1 MRVKQMAITGLLVGA
16 ARALLPRTTFGTQK
30 PLARGLARRRAA
42 RKQQQ
47 AQRMPAPAP
56 ETPAKVEGHAR
67 RLSQL
72 QGHTCLVLNA
82 DWQPLSYLPLSV
94 WSWQDAVKAAWQ
106 ERVHVVSSYDVRV
119 RSASASFAIP
129 SVVVLRNYEKRGAD
143 KAPKF
148 SKRLMMLRDGYR
160 CQYCKD
166 SFPPSLLTCDHVVPR
181 AYGGSSTWENTVC
194 ACTACNAKKASL
206 LPSQLKAVGMKLP
219 NPRAPSA
226 YELEAA
232 ARGLAV
238 HNLLRKQNVHESW
251 KIHIGAADLN
261 ATMARVAQENE
272 ELFATDVE
280 PRKLARRDRSVA
292 YSR

>member
-16 ARALLPRTTFGTQK
+16 ARALLPRTTFGTRK

-129 SVVVLRNYEKRGAD
+129 SVVVLRNYEKRGAE

-206 LPSQLKAVGMKLP
+206 LPSQLKAVGMRLP

-238 HNLLRKQNVHESW
+238 HNLLRKKNVH
-251 KIHIGAADLN
+251 
-261 ATMARVAQENE
+261 VC
-272 ELFATDVE
+272 VE
-280 PRKLARRDRSVA
+280 INQ
-292 YSR
+292 

>member
-1 MRVKQMAITGLLVGA
+1 MAIPGLLVGA
-16 ARALLPRTTFGTQK
+16 ASALIPRPPFRANQ
-30 PLARGLARRRAA
+30 RGLARRRAA
-42 RKQQQ
+42 RRNQH

-106 ERVHVVSSYDVRV
+106 ERVTVVSSYDVRV

-129 SVVVLRNYEKRGAD
+129 SVVVLRNYEKRGAE

-166 SFPPSLLTCDHVVPR
+166 SFPPSLLTCDHVCAPCGKEPASPR
-181 AYGGSSTWENTVC
+181 HRAGV
-194 ACTACNAKKASL
+194 ASI
-206 LPSQLKAVGMKLP
+206 A
-219 NPRAPSA
+219 
-226 YELEAA
+226 
-232 ARGLAV
+232 
-238 HNLLRKQNVHESW
+238 
-251 KIHIGAADLN
+251 
-261 ATMARVAQENE
+261 
-272 ELFATDVE
+272 
-280 PRKLARRDRSVA
+280 
-292 YSR
+292 

>member
-1 MRVKQMAITGLLVGA
+1 M
-16 ARALLPRTTFGTQK
+16 
-30 PLARGLARRRAA
+30 
-42 RKQQQ
+42 
-47 AQRMPAPAP
+47 
-56 ETPAKVEGHAR
+56 
-67 RLSQL
+67 
-72 QGHTCLVLNA
+72 
-82 DWQPLSYLPLSV
+82 
-94 WSWQDAVKAAWQ
+94 
-106 ERVHVVSSYDVRV
+106 SSYDVRV

-129 SVVVLRNYEKRGAD
+129 SVVVLRNYEKRGAE

-206 LPSQLKAVGMKLP
+206 LPSQLKAVGMRLP

-238 HNLLRKQNVHESW
+238 HNLLRKKNSTSVW
-251 KIHIGAADLN
+251 KSTSELGYEPPRHRADAAAETTSPRWRGIATPSRTRRRKAGRVGA
-261 ATMARVAQENE
+261 
-272 ELFATDVE
+272 
-280 PRKLARRDRSVA
+280 
-292 YSR
+292 

>member
-16 ARALLPRTTFGTQK
+16 ARALIPRTTFGANK
-30 PLARGLARRRAA
+30 RGLARRRAA

-47 AQRMPAPAP
+47 AQRMPSPAP
-56 ETPAKVEGHAR
+56 EKKVDGHAR

-206 LPSQLKAVGMKLP
+206 LPSQLKAVGMRLP

-238 HNLLRKQNVHESW
+238 HNLLRKKNVH
-251 KIHIGAADLN
+251 
-261 ATMARVAQENE
+261 VC
-272 ELFATDVE
+272 VE
-280 PRKLARRDRSVA
+280 INQ
-292 YSR
+292 

>member
-1 MRVKQMAITGLLVGA
+1 
-16 ARALLPRTTFGTQK
+16 
-30 PLARGLARRRAA
+30 
-42 RKQQQ
+42 
-47 AQRMPAPAP
+47 MPSTPP
-56 ETPAKVEGHAR
+56 EKKVDGHAR

-129 SVVVLRNYEKRGAD
+129 SVVVLRNYEKRGAE

-181 AYGGSSTWENTVC
+181 G
-194 ACTACNAKKASL
+194 
-206 LPSQLKAVGMKLP
+206 
-219 NPRAPSA
+219 
-226 YELEAA
+226 
-232 ARGLAV
+232 
-238 HNLLRKQNVHESW
+238 
-251 KIHIGAADLN
+251 
-261 ATMARVAQENE
+261 
-272 ELFATDVE
+272 
-280 PRKLARRDRSVA
+280 
-292 YSR
+292 

>member
-1 MRVKQMAITGLLVGA
+1 MKVKQMAITGLLVGA
-16 ARALLPRTTFGTQK
+16 ARGLIPRTTFGTQK

-42 RKQQQ
+42 RRNQQ

-129 SVVVLRNYEKRGAD
+129 SVVVLRNYEKRGAE

-206 LPSQLKAVGMKLP
+206 LPSQLKAVGMRLP

-261 ATMARVAQENE
+261 ATMSRVAQENE

-280 PRKLARRDRSVA
+280 PRKLVKRDRSVA

>member
-1 MRVKQMAITGLLVGA
+1 MRVKQRAITGLLVGA
-16 ARALLPRTTFGTQK
+16 ARALMPRTTFGTRK

-42 RKQQQ
+42 GRNQQ
-47 AQRMPAPAP
+47 AQSMPAPAP

-67 RLSQL
+67 RLAQL

-129 SVVVLRNYEKRGAD
+129 SVVVLRNYEKRGAE

-206 LPSQLKAVGMKLP
+206 LPSQLKAVGMRLP

-261 ATMARVAQENE
+261 ATMQKVARENE

>member
-16 ARALLPRTTFGTQK
+16 ARALMPRTTFGTRK

-47 AQRMPAPAP
+47 AQRMPATPP
-56 ETPAKVEGHAR
+56 EQVDGHAR
-67 RLSQL
+67 RPSQL

-129 SVVVLRNYEKRGAD
+129 SVVVLRNYEKRGAE

-206 LPSQLKAVGMKLP
+206 LPSQLKAVGMRLP

-261 ATMARVAQENE
+261 ATMQKVARENE

>member
-16 ARALLPRTTFGTQK
+16 ARALMPRTTFGANK
-30 PLARGLARRRAA
+30 RGLARRRAA

-129 SVVVLRNYEKRGAD
+129 SVVVLRNYEKRGAE

-206 LPSQLKAVGMKLP
+206 LPSQLKAVGMRLP

-261 ATMARVAQENE
+261 ATMQKVARENE

>member
-1 MRVKQMAITGLLVGA
+1 MKLELMALTASFLGCTKGFVPSVVRGPGKPIT
-16 ARALLPRTTFGTQK
+16 
-30 PLARGLARRRAA
+30 RGLARRRAA
-42 RKQQQ
+42 RRNQQ

-56 ETPAKVEGHAR
+56 ETPAKVDDHAR

-129 SVVVLRNYEKRGAD
+129 SVVVLRNYEKRGAE

-166 SFPPSLLTCDHVVPR
+166 SFPPSLLTCDHVCAPC
-181 AYGGSSTWENTVC
+181 GNQPGSGAPDNS
-194 ACTACNAKKASL
+194 SL
-206 LPSQLKAVGMKLP
+206 VI
-219 NPRAPSA
+219 
-226 YELEAA
+226 
-232 ARGLAV
+232 AR
-238 HNLLRKQNVHESW
+238 H
-251 KIHIGAADLN
+251 
-261 ATMARVAQENE
+261 
-272 ELFATDVE
+272 
-280 PRKLARRDRSVA
+280 
-292 YSR
+292 

>member
-16 ARALLPRTTFGTQK
+16 ARALIPRTTFGANK
-30 PLARGLARRRAA
+30 RGLARRRAA
-42 RKQQQ
+42 RRNQQ

-129 SVVVLRNYEKRGAD
+129 SVVVLRNYEKRGAE

-206 LPSQLKAVGMKLP
+206 LPSQLKAVGMRLP

-261 ATMARVAQENE
+261 ATMQKVARENE

-280 PRKLARRDRSVA
+280 PRKLTRRDRSVA

>member
-1 MRVKQMAITGLLVGA
+1 
-16 ARALLPRTTFGTQK
+16 
-30 PLARGLARRRAA
+30 
-42 RKQQQ
+42 
-47 AQRMPAPAP
+47 MPSTPP
-56 ETPAKVEGHAR
+56 EKVDGHAR

-129 SVVVLRNYEKRGAD
+129 SVVVLRNYEKRGAE

-206 LPSQLKAVGMKLP
+206 LPS
-219 NPRAPSA
+219 
-226 YELEAA
+226 ELEAA

-238 HNLLRKQNVHESW
+238 HNLLRKKNVHESW
-251 KIHIGAADLN
+251 KIHIGAADL
-261 ATMARVAQENE
+261 
-272 ELFATDVE
+272 
-280 PRKLARRDRSVA
+280 
-292 YSR
+292 

>member
-1 MRVKQMAITGLLVGA
+1 MKVKQMAITGLLVGA
-16 ARALLPRTTFGTQK
+16 ARGLIPRTTFGTQK

-47 AQRMPAPAP
+47 AQRMPSPAP
-56 ETPAKVEGHAR
+56 EKKVDGHAR

-129 SVVVLRNYEKRGAD
+129 SVVVLRNYEKRGAE

-206 LPSQLKAVGMKLP
+206 LPSQLKAVGMRLP

-232 ARGLAV
+232 ARGRAG
-238 HNLLRKQNVHESW
+238 HNRLR
-251 KIHIGAADLN
+251 
-261 ATMARVAQENE
+261 
-272 ELFATDVE
+272 
-280 PRKLARRDRSVA
+280 
-292 YSR
+292 

>member
-1 MRVKQMAITGLLVGA
+1 MRVKRMAITGLLVGA
-16 ARALLPRTTFGTQK
+16 ARALMPRTTFGANK
-30 PLARGLARRRAA
+30 RGLARRRAA
-42 RKQQQ
+42 RRNQQ

-129 SVVVLRNYEKRGAD
+129 SVVVLRNYEKRGAE

-166 SFPPSLLTCDHVVPR
+166 SFPPSLLTCDHVCALCGKEPAPPR
-181 AYGGSSTWENTVC
+181 HRAGVASM
-194 ACTACNAKKASL
+194 ANA
-206 LPSQLKAVGMKLP
+206 P
-219 NPRAPSA
+219 
-226 YELEAA
+226 
-232 ARGLAV
+232 
-238 HNLLRKQNVHESW
+238 
-251 KIHIGAADLN
+251 
-261 ATMARVAQENE
+261 
-272 ELFATDVE
+272 
-280 PRKLARRDRSVA
+280 
-292 YSR
+292 

>member
-1 MRVKQMAITGLLVGA
+1 
-16 ARALLPRTTFGTQK
+16 
-30 PLARGLARRRAA
+30 
-42 RKQQQ
+42 
-47 AQRMPAPAP
+47 MPAPAP

-206 LPSQLKAVGMKLP
+206 LPSQLKAVGMRLP

>member
-16 ARALLPRTTFGTQK
+16 ARALMPRTTFGANK
-30 PLARGLARRRAA
+30 RGLARRRAA

-47 AQRMPAPAP
+47 AQRMPSPAP
-56 ETPAKVEGHAR
+56 EKKVDGHAR

-129 SVVVLRNYEKRGAD
+129 SVVVLRNYEKRGAE

-206 LPSQLKAVGMKLP
+206 LPSQLKAVGMRLP

-261 ATMARVAQENE
+261 ATMQKVARENE

>member
-1 MRVKQMAITGLLVGA
+1 MKVKQMAITGLLVGA
-16 ARALLPRTTFGTQK
+16 ARGLIPRTTFGTQK

-47 AQRMPAPAP
+47 AQRMPSTPP
-56 ETPAKVEGHAR
+56 EKVDGHAR

-129 SVVVLRNYEKRGAD
+129 SVVVLRNYEKRGAE

-206 LPSQLKAVGMKLP
+206 LPSQLKAVGMRLP

-261 ATMARVAQENE
+261 ATMTKVARENE

>member
-16 ARALLPRTTFGTQK
+16 ARALMPRTTFGTRK

-42 RKQQQ
+42 RRNQQ

-129 SVVVLRNYEKRGAD
+129 SVVVLRNYEKRGAE

-206 LPSQLKAVGMKLP
+206 LPSQLKAVGMRLP

-261 ATMARVAQENE
+261 ATMQKVARENE

>member
-1 MRVKQMAITGLLVGA
+1 MRVRQMAITGLLVGA
-16 ARALLPRTTFGTQK
+16 ARALIPRTTFGANK
-30 PLARGLARRRAA
+30 RGLARRRAA

-129 SVVVLRNYEKRGAD
+129 SVVVLRNYEKRGA
-143 KAPKF
+143 
-148 SKRLMMLRDGYR
+148 
-160 CQYCKD
+160 
-166 SFPPSLLTCDHVVPR
+166 
-181 AYGGSSTWENTVC
+181 E
-194 ACTACNAKKASL
+194 
-206 LPSQLKAVGMKLP
+206 
-219 NPRAPSA
+219 
-226 YELEAA
+226 
-232 ARGLAV
+232 
-238 HNLLRKQNVHESW
+238 
-251 KIHIGAADLN
+251 
-261 ATMARVAQENE
+261 
-272 ELFATDVE
+272 
-280 PRKLARRDRSVA
+280 KLAETEDERARRSTDQDRGDTCTYTYT
-292 YSR
+292 YSCFYCTNTNK